1 MSQDASNPMTNETSS
16 ETSHVA
22 LPELPRLNRL
32 YRLQWEEVQKAWV
45 LLYPEGMVKLN
56 DSAAAILQRC
66 DGTRTADALVDD
78 LQAAYGVTGIAPE
91 VHAFV
96 QHACERGWL
105 V

>member
-1 MSQDASNPMTNETSS
+1 MNSAAEPDISAAM
-16 ETSHVA
+16 
-22 LPELPRLNRL
+22 LRLDKL
-32 YRLQWEEVQKAWV
+32 YRLQWEEAQKAWV

-66 DGTRTADALVDD
+66 DGTHTLDMLIEAL
-78 LQAAYGVTGIAPE
+78 QKSFGVEGIATE

-96 QHACERGWL
+96 KHACERGWL

>member
-1 MSQDASNPMTNETSS
+1 MSNETTGQTTAG
-16 ETSHVA
+16 TSHAAV
-22 LPELPRLNRL
+22 PELPRLNRL